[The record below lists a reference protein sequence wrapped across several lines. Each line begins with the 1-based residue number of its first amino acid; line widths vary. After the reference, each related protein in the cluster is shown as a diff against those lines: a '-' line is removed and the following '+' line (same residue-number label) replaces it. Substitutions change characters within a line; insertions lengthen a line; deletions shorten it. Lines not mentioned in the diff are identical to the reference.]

1 MRANQL
7 MTKDVI
13 SVKPGT
19 SLADAYEIM
28 MTRSVRHLPV
38 LDGHALVGILSDRD
52 LLLRAQQTDDGSTSF
67 PEMPVRDAM
76 SQTPITCTPGTPVAT
91 LAKLMIDNKID
102 SVPIVSIHGELIGL
116 VTSTDLLGLVAGA
129 PTRGE

>member
-7 MTKDVI
+7 MTKDVV
-13 SVKPGT
+13 SVKPKT

-38 LDGHALVGILSDRD
+38 IDGHALVGILSDRD
-52 LLLRAQQTDDGSTSF
+52 LLLRAQLSDDGSMTF
-67 PEMPVRDAM
+67 PERPVKDAM

-91 LAKLMIDNKID
+91 IAKLMLDNKID
-102 SVPIVSIHGELIGL
+102 SVPVVSIHGDLIGL
-116 VTSTDLLGLVAGA
+116 VTTTDLLGLLAE
-129 PTRGE
+129 PPPSDE